1 MYKEKDHMD
10 EMTSALVGSAQD
22 LIEELVSLLL
32 NEASIPVKIAAT
44 SVKTAISFRDAF
56 FWEKFKR
63 LLKGGDLNE
72 EDRAKFYGKL
82 EDENK
87 EKKRENARR
96 IIQIIDSA
104 ETEKKMDFIV
114 NATFSF
120 VYSYIDKTTYFRICN
135 VINDTLQED
144 LEFLQRNYTEEGGLR
159 YGDEVQGLIR
169 QGLMEKMGP
178 QWHEIGEEIDFPDS
192 YKFTALAKY
201 VDKYALSNS
210 DFERYP
216 ELLHGGNTIGNP
228 DF

>member
-1 MYKEKDHMD
+1 MD
-10 EMTSALVGSAQD
+10 EMTSALVESTQD

-32 NEASIPVKIAAT
+32 NEAAMPVKIAAT
-44 SVKTAISFRDAF
+44 FVKTAVSFKEAF
-56 FWEKFKR
+56 FWKKFSR
-63 LLKGGDLNE
+63 LLEGGDLSE
-72 EDRAKFYGKL
+72 EERAKFYGKL
-82 EDENK
+82 EDENE

-144 LEFLQRNYTEEGGLR
+144 LEFLQRNYTEEGELR

-210 DFERYP
+210 NFERYP
-216 ELLHGGNTIGNP
+216 ELFHGGNTIGNP
-228 DF
+228 NFR